1 MLLRG
6 CLILSLEK
14 ELGKMKRMNGLDLLY
29 DSLCIQKQN
38 STISSMDIDILISC
52 IIIRIGT
59 ITLEILKFIV
69 AYLKGLILCMIQ

>member
-1 MLLRG
+1 
-6 CLILSLEK
+6 
-14 ELGKMKRMNGLDLLY
+14 MKRMNGLDLLY